1 MVVQR
6 CYAREVTRS
15 QNTTTQRDDARFS
28 GKRRCGYLQKQL
40 DGSKLEVLTEVCFA
54 VSIAWQWVL
63 ATAMKNRLKVM
74 TFRRRKKEGW
84 ESPYWGNWTG
94 ETRGKRV
101 WLRKVV
107 LVMLRLR
114 QNAGGL
120 TKRLCGRKL
129 YGRRIC

>member
-1 MVVQR
+1 MSV
-6 CYAREVTRS
+6 
-15 QNTTTQRDDARFS
+15 
-28 GKRRCGYLQKQL
+28 LQ
-40 DGSKLEVLTEVCFA
+40 SVW
-54 VSIAWQWVL
+54 AWYGVL
-63 ATAMKNRLKVM
+63 ATAMKNQSNAM
-74 TFRRRKKEGW
+74 TFGRWKKEGW
-84 ESPYWGNWTG
+84 ERASWGNWGG

-114 QNAGGL
+114 QNTGGL